1 MAIHIRRRE
10 FIATLGGAALWP
22 ITVRAQQSAMP
33 VIGFLNTGSSGEILR
48 LFAAFHQGL
57 REVGYIE
64 GQNVLVEYRWAENQF
79 DRLPALATDLVHH
92 QVASYRRD
100 TCRFMES
107 G

>member
-33 VIGFLNTGSSGEILR
+33 VIGFLHTGPSGEILR
-48 LFAAFHQGL
+48 LFSAFHQGL